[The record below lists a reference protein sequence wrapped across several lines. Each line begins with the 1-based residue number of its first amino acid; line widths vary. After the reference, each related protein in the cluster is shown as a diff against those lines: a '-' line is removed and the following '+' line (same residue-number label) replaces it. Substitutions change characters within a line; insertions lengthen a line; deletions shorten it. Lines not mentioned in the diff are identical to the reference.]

1 MINFKNMKKSLFFT
15 VFTFSFMGLVNA
27 QNVNITDPAF
37 KAYLLGEATIN
48 TNSDGEIQVSEAV
61 AFTGAL
67 YVPNSPS
74 VASLDGVEAFT
85 AITGLNCSNNPIT
98 SLDLSQN
105 TALTFL
111 GCAGTQISYLD
122 LTANTALFNVNV
134 SDIPTLSSI
143 NIANGNNTIFSSFFA
158 INVPNLTCIQV
169 DDAAYSTTNWV
180 GMNFQF
186 DAQIS
191 FSEACNACYV
201 NIPDVSFKNYLISNT
216 SINTNSNG
224 EIECSEASAYTGSL
238 SCGNLSIADLTG
250 IEAFTAL
257 TALYCQNNQLST
269 LDLSANTALEELN
282 CAYNQ
287 LSALNLNTNTAL
299 TYLACV
305 NNQITALDLS
315 QNTALIYLECDNN
328 DLTALNLSANTA
340 LEEITCSENTLT
352 SLNVNNI
359 SGLTYLDCSRNN
371 LTSLDLNDNP
381 LLTEIICEFNAI
393 TELHLSIHTQLE
405 YLIARDNQL
414 MILDIANGNNT
425 AIIDFDTRNN
435 PNLGCIQVDDAAY
448 STANWTDID
457 AISVFSENC
466 QIGLDEAG
474 VDTDKNY
481 VNIFPNPTKDQIHFS
496 IPSNITLTSIAGKII
511 IESRN
516 TNSIDLSQQ
525 ASGVYLATISDA
537 NGQIIRHV
545 KIIKE

>member
-1 MINFKNMKKSLFFT
+1 MKKTVLFIALNLS
-15 VFTFSFMGLVNA
+15 FSGIIKA
-27 QNVNITDPAF
+27 QIVNIPDPAF
-37 KAYLLGEATIN
+37 KAYLLGEAAIN
-48 TNSDGEIQVSEAV
+48 SNSDGEIQVSEAA

-67 YVPNSPS
+67 YVPNPA
-74 VASLDGVEAFT
+74 VTDLTGIEAFT

-98 SLDLSQN
+98 SLNLSQN

-111 GCAGTQISYLD
+111 GCAGTQISTLD
-122 LTANTALFNVNV
+122 LTANPALFNVNF
-134 SDIPTLSSI
+134 SDIPTLNSI
-143 NIANGNNTIFSSFFA
+143 NIANGNNTIFTSFFA

-169 DDAAYSTTNWV
+169 DDAAYSTSNWV

-186 DAQIS
+186 DAQIA

-201 NIPDVSFKNYLISNT
+201 NIPDAAFKSYLLADPG
-216 SINTNSNG
+216 INTNGNS
-224 EIECSEASAYTGSL
+224 EIECSEASAYTGSI
-238 SCGNLSIADLTG
+238 SCGNISITDLTG

-257 TALYCQNNQLST
+257 TALYCQNSQLST
-269 LDLSANTALEELN
+269 LDLSANTALQELN

-287 LSALNLNTNTAL
+287 LSSLNLSTNTAL

-359 SGLTYLDCSRNN
+359 SGLTYIDCSRNN
-371 LTSLDLNDNP
+371 LTSLNLNDNP

-414 MILDIANGNNT
+414 MILDITNGNNT

-457 AISVFSENC
+457 PVSVFSENC
-466 QIGLDEAG
+466 QIGLDENQGTSDLFNAS
-474 VDTDKNY
+474 
-481 VNIFPNPTKDQIHFS
+481 IFPNPTNGLIQLTAA
-496 IPSNITLTSIAGKII
+496 SNIALTTITGQVVADAKNVLSLDISGAAPGVYIATLTDENGKVK
-511 IESRN
+511 SR
-516 TNSIDLSQQ
+516 I
-525 ASGVYLATISDA
+525 
-537 NGQIIRHV
+537 